1 MTDDTA
7 GTTLDCGKTVEE
19 LSLYLA
25 SGRTPPDPE
34 IDTCPDCLNV
44 LENLARLGGLS
55 REVLQRDTEGI
66 APAADSWVDRLM
78 TAVQEELRS
87 GRDIPIQHPDPHVH
101 ITVSEGAVR
110 ALLRSVG
117 DEVSGV
123 HVTRTRIDGD
133 VETPGAPVTV
143 SIAIAA
149 EWGQPL
155 QQLADAVRSEAY
167 DALVRHTD
175 LTVAAIDVSVDE
187 LYADPSGKD
196 PS

>member
-1 MTDDTA
+1 MTDPA
-7 GTTLDCGKTVEE
+7 RAALDCGKTVEE

-25 SGRTPPDPE
+25 EGRTPPDTE
-34 IDTCPDCLNV
+34 IETCPDCLNA

-55 REVLQRDTEGI
+55 RELLRHDSDSL
-66 APAADSWVDRLM
+66 APASDRWIDRLM
-78 TAVQEELRS
+78 TAVHDELRA
-87 GRDIPIQHPDPHVH
+87 GRDIPIQHPDPRVH

-110 ALLRSVG
+110 ALLRAVG

-149 EWGQPL
+149 EWGRPL
-155 QQLADAVRSEAY
+155 QELAEAVRTEVF

-175 LTVAAIDVSVDE
+175 LTVTAIDVTVDE
-187 LYADPSGKD
+187 LYADPTGKD

>member
-1 MTDDTA
+1 MTDPDP
-7 GTTLDCGKTVEE
+7 TTLDCGKTVEE

-25 SGRTPPDPE
+25 AGRTPPDTAIE
-34 IDTCPDCLNV
+34 TCPECLNV
-44 LENLARLGGLS
+44 LESLARLGGLS
-55 REVLQRDTEGI
+55 RELLQRDTDSL
-66 APAADSWVDRLM
+66 APASDRWIDRVM
-78 TAVQEELRS
+78 TAVHDELRA
-87 GRDIPIQHPDPHVH
+87 GRDIPIQHPDPHVQ

-110 ALLRSVG
+110 ALLRAVG
-117 DEVSGV
+117 DEVPGV

-149 EWGQPL
+149 EWGHPL
-155 QQLADAVRSEAY
+155 QELADAVRTEAL

-175 LTVAAIDVSVDE
+175 LTVAAIDVTVDE
-187 LYADPSGKD
+187 LYADPTGKD